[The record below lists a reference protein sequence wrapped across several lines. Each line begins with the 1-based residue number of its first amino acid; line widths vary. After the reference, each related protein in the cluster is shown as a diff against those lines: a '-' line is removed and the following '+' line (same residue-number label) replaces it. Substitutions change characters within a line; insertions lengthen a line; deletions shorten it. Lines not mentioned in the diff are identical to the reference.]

1 MRIAYV
7 KAWQTADIAVANKT
21 WGANRNFVRS
31 WQVGEPFVILVDKEG
46 VVVAAVAGPSYDA
59 STMIWPNDV
68 YEHRVPLTIEL
79 VVKGA
84 DGHLLNTKI
93 RDALKAGY
101 GSGYGWVLLT
111 QSKLPDAVEKSVA
124 AVL

>member
-1 MRIAYV
+1 M
-7 KAWQTADIAVANKT
+7 
-21 WGANRNFVRS
+21 GANRNFVRS
-31 WQVGEPFVILVDKEG
+31 WQVGEHLVILVGTEG
-46 VVVAAVAGPSYDA
+46 VAVAAVAGPSYDA
-59 STMIWPNDV
+59 NTMIWLDDV
-68 YEHRVPLTIEL
+68 YEHRVPSTIQR
-79 VVKGA
+79 VVKGT

-111 QSKLPDAVEKSVA
+111 QSKLSDAVEKSVA